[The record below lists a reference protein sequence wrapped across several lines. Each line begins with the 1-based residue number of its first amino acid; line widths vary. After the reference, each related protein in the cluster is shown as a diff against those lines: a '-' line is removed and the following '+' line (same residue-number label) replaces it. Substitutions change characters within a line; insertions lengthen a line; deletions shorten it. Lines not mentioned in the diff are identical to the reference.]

1 MKYIIGLLILGYI
14 AFVTAGVKTGHP
26 LPDVVRMSGRGVKR
40 AVPLIVILL
49 LIGMM
54 TGLWRDCGT
63 IVTFV
68 YYGVQF
74 IRPRLFLLV
83 TFLLTCL
90 LSYALGTSFG
100 VAGTAGVI
108 FMVLAR
114 SGGVDPVITA
124 GVILSGIYFGDR
136 TSPASSTALT
146 VASVTETEL
155 YTNVRN
161 MLRTGLIPW
170 LLCLAVYT
178 YLSVRHP
185 IHQIDASV
193 LDAFTSHFSISM
205 WCFLPAVFL
214 LIMPLL
220 RIPIQWTLLAGIVS
234 AALVAVFAEGH
245 SVLSVVLSSLRG
257 YVPEAESLRAI
268 LSGGG
273 MGSMATTVIIISIA
287 CSYTGIMDGTGWIV
301 PIQNR
306 VDRLADKIGLF
317 PSMLLITLC
326 SAAVFC
332 NQIIGIMMSNDLLT
346 KSYEKRGRSRE
357 ELAIDIENC
366 AITLPALV
374 PWCILIAVPLAILG
388 EGHLA
393 VLYGIYI
400 YVLPLITL
408 IGKGLQRKEKV

>member
-1 MKYIIGLLILGYI
+1 MKYIIGMLVLGYI
-14 AFVTAGVKTGHP
+14 AFTIAGVKTGHP
-26 LPDVVRMSGRGVKR
+26 LPDVVRMSGRGLKR
-40 AVPLIVILL
+40 ALALIIILL

-63 IVTFV
+63 IVAFV

-74 IRPRLFLLV
+74 IRPQLFLLV

-136 TSPASSTALT
+136 SSPASSTALT
-146 VASVTETEL
+146 VAQITDTDL

-161 MLRTGLIPW
+161 MFRTGFLPW
-170 LLCLAVYT
+170 LVCLAVYG

-193 LDAFTSHFSISM
+193 LDAFSSHFSISF
-205 WCFLPAVFL
+205 WCFVPAVFL
-214 LIMPLL
+214 LVMPLL
-220 RIPIQWTLLAGIVS
+220 RIPIKWTLIAGIVS
-234 AALVAVFAEGH
+234 AALVAVFVEGH
-245 SVLSVVLSSLRG
+245 SVQSVVLSSLRG
-257 YVPEAESLRAI
+257 YIPEAASLRDI

-273 MGSMATTVIIISIA
+273 MSSMATTVIIIAIA

-306 VDRLADKIGLF
+306 IDCLADRIGLF

-326 SAAVFC
+326 SAAIFC
-332 NQIIGIMMSNDLLT
+332 NQIIGIMMSHDLLA
-346 KSYEKRGRSRE
+346 KSYEQRGRNPE

-374 PWCILIAVPLAILG
+374 PWCILITVPLAILG
-388 EGHLA
+388 VGHLA
-393 VLYGIYI
+393 VLYGVYI
-400 YVLPLITL
+400 YAVPLITL
-408 IGKGLQRKEKV
+408 IGKGLKRKESK

>member
-1 MKYIIGLLILGYI
+1 MKYIIGLLIIGYI

-90 LSYALGTSFG
+90 LSYALGTSVG
-100 VAGTAGVI
+100 VAGTAGVM

-170 LLCLAVYT
+170 LLCLAVYS

-257 YVPEAESLRAI
+257 YIPEAESLRTI

-273 MGSMATTVIIISIA
+273 MISMATTVIIISIA

-346 KSYEKRGRSRE
+346 KSYEQRGRSHE

-374 PWCILIAVPLAILG
+374 PWCILITVPLAILG
-388 EGHLA
+388 VGHLA

-400 YVLPLITL
+400 YALPLITL
-408 IGKGLQRKEKV
+408 IGKGLRRKEKV

>member
-1 MKYIIGLLILGYI
+1 MKYIIGMLIIGYI
-14 AFVTAGVKTGHP
+14 AFTIAGVRTGHP
-26 LPDVVRMSGRGVKR
+26 LSDVVRMSGRGLKR
-40 AVPLIVILL
+40 ALALIIILL

-63 IVTFV
+63 IVAFV

-74 IRPRLFLLV
+74 IRPHLFLVV

-136 TSPASSTALT
+136 SSPASSTALT
-146 VASVTETEL
+146 VASITDTDL

-161 MLRTGLIPW
+161 MHITGAAPW
-170 LLCLAVYT
+170 LLCLAVYG
-178 YLSVRHP
+178 YLSWRCP

-193 LDAFTSHFSISM
+193 LDAFSSHFSMSM

-214 LIMPLL
+214 LVMPLL
-220 RIPIQWTLLAGIVS
+220 RVSIQWTLCAGIVS
-234 AALVAVFAEGH
+234 AGLVAVFVQGH
-245 SVLSVVLSSLRG
+245 DVLSVVLSSLRG
-257 YVPEAESLRAI
+257 YVPEAESLRDI

-273 MGSMATTVIIISIA
+273 MSSMATTVIIIGIA

-306 VDRLADKIGLF
+306 AERLAEKIGLF

-332 NQIIGIMMSNDLLT
+332 NQIIGIMMCNDLMT
-346 KSYEKRGRSRE
+346 RSYKERGRSKE
-357 ELAIDIENC
+357 ELAVDIENC
-366 AITLPALV
+366 AITMPALI
-374 PWCILIAVPLAILG
+374 PWCILITVPLAIFDVS
-388 EGHLA
+388 HMA
-393 VLYGIYI
+393 VLYGVYI
-400 YVLPLITL
+400 YAVPLL
-408 IGKGLQRKEKV
+408 HLLGKGLRRKGKK